1 MEIPDF
7 LVARQLPQAHG
18 LHDSPN
24 ATMHMEFLVDK
35 EALDGS
41 SGACGRSSRALLEV
55 SSGQRHVTG
64 EGRPAGY
71 NLLKHC
77 RGRL

>member
-41 SGACGRSSRALLEV
+41 SGACGRSSGGA
-55 SSGQRHVTG
+55 SGGVFWATPRDW
-64 EGRPAGY
+64 GRKTSGV
-71 NLLKHC
+71 
-77 RGRL
+77 